1 MDRVKSLLT
10 FFALCLSSLFA
21 HAQELEEMPPGSVM
35 RMPNCSI
42 VGDRLDFAEIL
53 ERARS
58 LNFDENA
65 PNMIYFRRPIYAS
78 PEYHQNYDFQIA
90 QYYSSYNE
98 MREKRSASGNN
109 SYGRLS
115 ISCGPGYVATN
126 LIINQDELEDQS
138 LMTTRRCN
146 ILNGAGRVA
155 VYNRLR
161 QAAANFAADSG
172 NTTIA
177 QMWLPTLG
185 GPMNRGFDFVYA
197 LVGTNGEELMQ
208 RMDLFREGYRPFRG
222 DAGQAFSCDRASL
235 WSTNRVYQANQ

>member
-1 MDRVKSLLT
+1 MGRVKSLIT
-10 FFALCLSSLFA
+10 FFALCSSSLYM

-35 RMPNCSI
+35 RMTNCSI
-42 VGDRLDFAEIL
+42 IGDRLDFGEIL
-53 ERARS
+53 ERARAIE
-58 LNFDENA
+58 FDENA

-90 QYYSSYNE
+90 QYYSSYDE

-109 SYGRLS
+109 GYGRLS
-115 ISCGPGYVATN
+115 VSCGPGYVATN
-126 LIINQDELEDQS
+126 VIINQDELEDQS

-146 ILNGAGRVA
+146 ILSGAGRVA

-172 NTTIA
+172 NTTIS

-222 DAGQAFSCDRASL
+222 DAGQVFSCDRASL